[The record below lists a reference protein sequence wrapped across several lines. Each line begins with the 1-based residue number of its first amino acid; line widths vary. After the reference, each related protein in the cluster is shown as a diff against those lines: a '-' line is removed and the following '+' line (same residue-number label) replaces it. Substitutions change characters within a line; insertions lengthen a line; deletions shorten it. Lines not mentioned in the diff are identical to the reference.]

1 MTKQIVA
8 IAIIIMV
15 SFMGSITAILFF
27 TGANFPERT
36 ASVPLEDDF
45 DTSFWNLTDTY
56 IVPIDVNNHSS
67 KSSTIEYQNMTVSVN
82 EWYFDYFSEE
92 FRGIDVRINSVILT
106 RQDLMTPA
114 PAILYLH
121 GYGEQYADFIQ
132 ILREFAA
139 AGYVVMGIDQPGSGN
154 STGFPTLSPFT
165 FLNVSNGPE
174 DSSLYHSVWA
184 ASRAITVLQSLSQ
197 VRDDAVIVAGD
208 SMGGLVTFLVSAID
222 SRIDGSIPMMAA
234 GNFLNTI
241 TSGSLLNSVIVPS
254 YYLGSTEMN
263 NLIKWFDPIAY
274 ASLLTRPVLYMF
286 GTEDQFF
293 PITSMMDTIQAIN
306 ADLTLNIVPNWGHA
320 FHLQWSRDIISWIAN
335 HFEVGTSLPLASVSF
350 ESQVTIQGS
359 GIKIDVEAINTE
371 KVFLCWRSSEPG
383 AVWFVTELYESSE
396 THSGIYTGMIV
407 PLVIGK
413 VSFFIISEQI
423 DSTQISTEVLVGNAG
438 SVFFPFVLVVSSLG
452 IVSLLY
458 FNIWEPKKFHFIR
471 EIPYIIG
478 IVTLSAGFLLPF
490 ITIEGRAGLSVFGFI
505 ELYGESF
512 LLGGWFLPIVLTGIC
527 FVIALSA
534 FRHRFQFRAAIMVW
548 FPILLVVIGLYLIF
562 SGVFSYFGD
571 ILTIRTG
578 IGAVALIGAIPLM
591 LILDKYRK
599 LRFIE
604 F

>member
-45 DTSFWNLTDTY
+45 DTSFWNLTDAY
-56 IVPIDVNNHSS
+56 SVPIDVNNHSS
-67 KSSTIEYQNMTVSVN
+67 KRSTIEYQNMTVSIN

-92 FRGIDVRINSVILT
+92 FRGNDVRINSVILT
-106 RQDLMTPA
+106 RQSLTTPA

-121 GYGEQYADFIQ
+121 GYGEQYADFIE

-184 ASRAITVLQSLSQ
+184 SSRALTVLESLPQ
-197 VRDDAVIVAGD
+197 VQDDAMIVAGD

-274 ASLLTRPVLYMF
+274 ASLLTKPVLYMF
-286 GTEDQFF
+286 GTDDQFF
-293 PITSMMDTIQAIN
+293 PITSMMDTVQAIN
-306 ADLTLNIVPNWGHA
+306 SELTLSIEPNWGHA
-320 FHLQWSRDIISWIAN
+320 FLLQWSHEIIRWVGE
-335 HFEVGTSLPLASVSF
+335 HFEMGMSLPTTSVSF
-350 ESQVTIQGS
+350 GSGMTIQGS
-359 GIKIDVEAINTE
+359 AIKVDIEAMNTD
-371 KVFLCWRSSEPG
+371 KIFLCWRSSEPG
-383 AVWFVTELYESSE
+383 AVWYVSELYESSE

-407 PLVIGK
+407 PFVIGK
-413 VSFFIISEQI
+413 VLFFVISEQM
-423 DSTQISTEVLVGNAG
+423 DSTQISTEVFVGKAG
-438 SVFFPFVLVVSSLG
+438 ALFFPLILVFSSLG

-458 FNIWEPKKFHFIR
+458 YNIWEPKKFHIIR

-512 LLGGWFLPIVLTGIC
+512 LLEGWFLPVVLTGIC
-527 FVIALSA
+527 VVIALSA

-548 FPILLVVIGLYLIF
+548 FPILLVVISLYLIF
-562 SGVFSYFGD
+562 SGVFSFFGD

-599 LRFIE
+599 LRFIK